1 MPTLRLLPELEEAL
15 RMVPGIRAAS
25 VVTGPDA
32 VPTEVHIVASR
43 SKGAKQVVRD
53 VQSLAMAG
61 YDIDIDH
68 RIVSVVQFDDDID
81 RLEPDGDAR
90 KIIMLPDAAAVLPA
104 GQPQRE
110 VVPEIVPE
118 VVPRP
123 LIAAITIRTA
133 GAEADASVV
142 VRTGNSSYDG
152 RSIGPSTMSHRHT
165 LIARATLDA
174 ISELLGLP
182 AEVEFVTVSTMGN
195 RRMAACVVQVAVPG
209 IGELVLT
216 GSALVRSDEAD
227 AVARAV
233 LDALNRR
240 LAG

>member
-1 MPTLRLLPELEEAL
+1 MPTLRLLPELEDAL
-15 RMVPGIRAAS
+15 RQVPGIRAAS

-32 VPTEVHIVASR
+32 VPTEIHIVASR

-81 RLEPDGDAR
+81 GVQAGDLHTIIRMPDTA
-90 KIIMLPDAAAVLPA
+90 PA
-104 GQPQRE
+104 
-110 VVPEIVPE
+110 IDTL
-118 VVPRP
+118 PRP
-123 LIAAITIRTA
+123 VIAAITIRTA
-133 GAEADASVV
+133 GSEADASVV

-174 ISELLGLP
+174 VSELLGLP